1 MCMFCAVFPLARF
14 LVSVCIGSQH
24 PWNLGT
30 WAPLRALN
38 ALKAGCRSFS
48 VYISAACQP
57 ATPAGKAPHH
67 LSKWGRTEVMVKGFW
82 ITGDLESE
90 SKSEPQIFSNHAS
103 PPFWDQIS
111 YPIPERSNRAG
122 NDFPWH
128 RVPSDGWKMPP
139 EWILS
144 GSGSWENQ
152 AGPPLGRN
160 VGKSIKAFLGTFVNV
175 HIKLYATCRFKT
187 SGECAAYFELYL
199 LLIFSNS
206 SPPLLLQN

>member
-1 MCMFCAVFPLARF
+1 MFCAVFPLARF
-14 LVSVCIGSQH
+14 LVSVCIGSQQ
-24 PWNLGT
+24 PWNLAT

-103 PPFWDQIS
+103 PPFLRPNFIPHPRKIQQSWKWFSLAQRPKWRVKNAPWMD
-111 YPIPERSNRAG
+111 PI
-122 NDFPWH
+122 
-128 RVPSDGWKMPP
+128 RVWQLGKPGGSPVGTECWKKYQSFF
-139 EWILS
+139 WV
-144 GSGSWENQ
+144 
-152 AGPPLGRN
+152 PL
-160 VGKSIKAFLGTFVNV
+160 
-175 HIKLYATCRFKT
+175 
-187 SGECAAYFELYL
+187 
-199 LLIFSNS
+199 
-206 SPPLLLQN
+206 

>member
-24 PWNLGT
+24 PWNLAT

-122 NDFPWH
+122 NDFPW
-128 RVPSDGWKMPP
+128 RRDPSDGWKMPP

-160 VGKSIKAFLGTFVNV
+160 VGKSIKAFFG
-175 HIKLYATCRFKT
+175 
-187 SGECAAYFELYL
+187 YL
-199 LLIFSNS
+199 CKCTHSIICNMLF
-206 SPPLLLQN
+206 